1 VQVIH
6 THTVR
11 SSGHAPGRGGSQP
24 QPAGARASMALS
36 HFLGPAVRAAAML
49 LVAVAAMAL
58 AAGHSRA
65 ATINVWACHQPDGQT
80 VAPTDRWSS
89 SISEAGIH
97 TQNSCGAGGAG
108 YLEISVDAGVPHSL
122 HSNGFWKFTAPS
134 NTTAVGFSY
143 LRSASVQNRSD
154 FAAFRSDLGLYDSP
168 NIAET
173 CMGCS
178 VPWAWTGW
186 PLANKPGQLLLLEA
200 CGGNNGGC
208 DGSSWGWYRIAS
220 AQVILEDTSAPTFS
234 TLSGALASGAS
245 LRGNASLSFQ
255 LADAGVG
262 VYKLHATVD
271 GRSFDDRTLD
281 TNGGKCAP
289 VMPGTRNF
297 NYAVP
302 CPLTFSTSTRLD
314 TSTLLD
320 GQHALLVKAED
331 AAGNT
336 TTVFNDTIETHNAP
350 ALVARPEIAGTAKIG
365 TELSATTGS
374 WSPTPTGYA
383 YQWLRCPSTAT
394 VPADADACVTIAGA
408 TRATYT
414 PVAADIYGRVMVRV
428 TAGNASGSDSSV
440 SAPSALIADT
450 QGRTTPPPADDGGSR
465 DVVIVPVPPGPGSS
479 SSSTTIITNGPS
491 TTAFPIDGLH
501 NPLAGIPGHVPN
513 GTNATENGR
522 VRVAFELRRRGARK
536 QVMVVRST
544 RNRRWVIKGRL
555 TNAQGKPIGGG
566 QLVTAWQMPGRREAA
581 HTGVKTRADG
591 RFTYVLPKG
600 PSRAVKFVYFAFSDS
615 TAYGESNVVREKVT
629 TPVKLAVAPL
639 AASNGG
645 SVKFTGAVGTDFIPK
660 DGVLVSLEAR
670 YPDGGW
676 KQFKLVRTGRG
687 GRFTATYRFTRTSST
702 TRYAF
707 RARVAKQAGYPFEGG
722 ISRTTGVLVS
732 P

>member
-1 VQVIH
+1 VNPKITGQAAR
-6 THTVR
+6 TAWPD
-11 SSGHAPGRGGSQP
+11 SEPQP
-24 QPAGARASMALS
+24 Q
-36 HFLGPAVRAAAML
+36 AAAPQHPAIRDFLCVIAL
-49 LVAVAAMAL
+49 LAL
-58 AAGHSRA
+58 IALVFASAPAHAGS
-65 ATINVWACHQPDGQT
+65 INVWACHQPDGQT

-97 TQNSCGAGGAG
+97 TQNSCAAGGAG

-143 LRSASVQNRSD
+143 QRSVSTQNRAD

-168 NIAET
+168 NVAET

-178 VPWAWTGW
+178 LPWAWSGW

-262 VYKLHATVD
+262 VYKLHATID

-289 VMPGTRNF
+289 VMAGTRNF

-336 TTVFNDTIETHNAP
+336 TTVFNDTITTHNAP
-350 ALVARPEIAGTAKIG
+350 ALVARPEITGTAKIG

-414 PVAADIYGRVMVRV
+414 LVAADVYGRVMVRV

-465 DVVIVPVPPGPGSS
+465 DVVIVPVAPGPGSS
-479 SSSTTIITNGPS
+479 SSSTTIITNGSSS
-491 TTAFPIDGLH
+491 TFPIDGLH

-522 VRVAFELRRRGARK
+522 VRVAFEIRRRGARK

-555 TNAQGKPIGGG
+555 TNAQGNPIGGG
-566 QLVTAWQMPGRREAA
+566 QLVTAWQMPGRRWAA

-600 PSRAVKFVYFAFSDS
+600 PSRAVKFIYFAFSDS

-629 TPVKLAVAPL
+629 TPVKLAVAPR
-639 AASNGG
+639 AASNGH
-645 SVKFTGAVGTDFIPK
+645 SVKFTGAVGTDFLPK
-660 DGVLVSLEAR
+660 AGVLVALEAR
-670 YPDGGW
+670 YPGGAW

-687 GRFTATYRFTRTSST
+687 GRFTATYQFTRTTSS

-707 RARVAKQAGYPFEGG
+707 RARVARQAGYPFEGG
-722 ISRTTGVLVS
+722 TSRTTGVLVT

>member
-1 VQVIH
+1 MV
-6 THTVR
+6 
-11 SSGHAPGRGGSQP
+11 ALGS
-24 QPAGARASMALS
+24 LS
-36 HFLGPAVRAAAML
+36 L
-49 LVAVAAMAL
+49 LL
-58 AAGHSRA
+58 FAAGSA
-65 ATINVWACHQPDGQT
+65 QAGTINVWACHQPDGQT
-80 VAPTDRWSS
+80 VAPVDRWSS
-89 SISEAGIH
+89 FISEAGIH

-122 HSNGFWKFTAPS
+122 HSNGFWKFTAPAD
-134 NTTAVGFSY
+134 TTVVGFSY
-143 LRSASVQNRSD
+143 LRSASVQNRAD

-168 NIAET
+168 NVAET

-220 AQVILEDTSAPTFS
+220 AQTTLEDSSAPTFS
-234 TLSGALASGAS
+234 TLTGALASGAS
-245 LRGNASLSFQ
+245 LRGSASLSFQ
-255 LADAGVG
+255 LADRGVG
-262 VYKLHATVD
+262 VYKLHATID

-281 TNGGKCAP
+281 VNGGKCAP
-289 VMPGTRNF
+289 IMAGTRNF

-320 GQHALLVKAED
+320 GQHALLVRVED

-336 TTVFNDTIETHNAP
+336 TTVFNDTIVTHNAP
-350 ALVARPEIAGTAKIG
+350 ALIARPAISGTAKIG
-365 TELSATTGS
+365 TELSTTTGA

-394 VPADADACVTIAGA
+394 GPADADACATIAGA

-414 PVAADIYGRVMVRV
+414 PVAADVYGRVMVRV

-440 SAPSALIADT
+440 SAPSALIADS
-450 QGRTTPPPADDGGSR
+450 QGRTTPPPPDDGGSR
-465 DVVIVPVPPGPGSS
+465 DVVIVPVPPGAGSS
-479 SSSTTIITNGPS
+479 SSSTTIINNGS
-491 TTAFPIDGLH
+491 STAFPIDGLQ

-513 GTNATENGR
+513 GTNATENAR
-522 VRVAFELRRRGARK
+522 VRVAFELRRRGVRR
-536 QVMVVRST
+536 QLTVVRST

-555 TNAQGKPIGGG
+555 TNAQGTPIGGG
-566 QLVTAWQMPGRREAA
+566 QLVTAWQLPGRRWAA

-591 RFTYVLPKG
+591 RFTYILPKG

-615 TAYGESNVVREKVT
+615 TAYRESNVVREKVA
-629 TPVKLAVAPL
+629 TPVQLRVAPR
-639 AASNGG
+639 AASNGH
-645 SVKFTGAVGTDFIPK
+645 SVKFTGAVGTDFLPK
-660 DGVLVSLEAR
+660 AGVLVALEAR
-670 YPDGGW
+670 YPGGRW
-676 KQFKLVRTGRG
+676 KQFELVRTGRG
-687 GRFTATYRFTRTSST
+687 GRFSATYRFTRTSSA

-707 RARVAKQAGYPFEGG
+707 RARVARQAGYPFEGG
-722 ISRTTGVLVS
+722 TSRTTGVLVT